1 MVQQPPWKHKAKQK
15 GVSPEQRRGKRKAWP
30 YKQLHGQW
38 AMCVWV
44 KVTDGALR
52 AVVLCSDGITACFWC
67 FKKIIY
73 LVTAPFLDSSGMSS
87 YPVNLAVNW
96 FWKPMVAR
104 HDGEAPVVHV
114 LSHTKI
120 HLPRSYWERHDWA
133 ALYVIRLGRCRVT
146 HLSVRA
152 QYFPKAGHWGPTWFA
167 LPVKIYIYQVYLDGS
182 CSFQDRLRFHS
193 LCSPVTTHFDRLP
206 LLLAEPSSIL
216 PTHWQSYW
224 ALGHVPSRDRAG
236 LEIWSGC
243 LLCPCFV
250 VGGNQLPAPVLTFTL
265 RDSLFP
271 TCGSFRHW
279 CFNKQKLGMTFRI
292 TESSLFIQLEHYF

>member
-1 MVQQPPWKHKAKQK
+1 MVQQPPAKHKAKQK

-67 FKKIIY
+67 FKKMIY

-167 LPVKIYIYQVYLDGS
+167 LPVKIYIYIRCILMALALFRTVWGS
-182 CSFQDRLRFHS
+182 IHYVLLSQHILIDSHCFWLSHPPSCPLTGKVIG
-193 LCSPVTTHFDRLP
+193 LWVTF
-206 LLLAEPSSIL
+206 LLV
-216 PTHWQSYW
+216 TG
-224 ALGHVPSRDRAG
+224 LG
-236 LEIWSGC
+236 
-243 LLCPCFV
+243 
-250 VGGNQLPAPVLTFTL
+250 
-265 RDSLFP
+265 
-271 TCGSFRHW
+271 
-279 CFNKQKLGMTFRI
+279 
-292 TESSLFIQLEHYF
+292 

>member
-1 MVQQPPWKHKAKQK
+1 MVQQPPAKHKAKQK
-15 GVSPEQRRGKRKAWP
+15 GVSPEQSRGKRRAWP

-120 HLPRSYWERHDWA
+120 HLPWSYWERHDWA

-152 QYFPKAGHWGPTWFA
+152 QYFPKAGHWGPAWFA
-167 LPVKIYIYQVYLDGS
+167 LPVKNIYISGVSWWLLLFSGPSEVPFIMFS
-182 CSFQDRLRFHS
+182 CHNTFWSTPTASGWAILHPAHS
-193 LCSPVTTHFDRLP
+193 LAKLLGFGSRSFSWQGWVRDMKWVPALSMLCCRRKSAACSCLDIHAPRLAVP
-206 LLLAEPSSIL
+206 YLWLLQTL
-216 PTHWQSYW
+216 
-224 ALGHVPSRDRAG
+224 
-236 LEIWSGC
+236 
-243 LLCPCFV
+243 
-250 VGGNQLPAPVLTFTL
+250 VL
-265 RDSLFP
+265 
-271 TCGSFRHW
+271 
-279 CFNKQKLGMTFRI
+279 
-292 TESSLFIQLEHYF
+292 